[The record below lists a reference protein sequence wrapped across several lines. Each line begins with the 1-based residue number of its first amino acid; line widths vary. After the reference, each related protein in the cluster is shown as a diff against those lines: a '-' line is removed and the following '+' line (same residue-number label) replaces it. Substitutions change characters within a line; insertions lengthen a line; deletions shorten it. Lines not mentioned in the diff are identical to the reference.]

1 MAIRSLSD
9 SIPSRDEQSSVQQ
22 AAVAAE
28 AEAARLSMEDAR
40 KLAEIM
46 KGKLYLT
53 DEELRTALAR
63 EAEEASKTK
72 PGERRTAATRD
83 AAVPQNTSTTAQD
96 DVSARE
102 ITETARPTSV
112 GAAPEGQR
120 REAVTPV
127 ISGIGAVASAAALG
141 DDGEQTA
148 GRSSSDRRQRLMSG
162 NPNDIDPYSLPIEAN
177 SPMSGRDGDRAL
189 IQQMLDHAR
198 VARAGDRGDQAA
210 ADRVIAAI
218 GSGASLASI
227 MQQYSY
233 LQNAEKVADVDVTLH
248 GRRGRSIHYT
258 KVDDGD
264 GSPDT
269 SIEVSGS
276 ESVGEG
282 GIATAGWGGGGRRGA
297 RSSMMASSVAMGALV
312 GGGESNRGLRQLI
325 SGGTDMPGLNP
336 FALASPDTPAQDRQ
350 RDQGLFLA

>member
-9 SIPSRDEQSSVQQ
+9 TTPSRDEL
-22 AAVAAE
+22 AATAAAAE
-28 AEAARLSMEDAR
+28 AETTRLGLEDAR

-63 EAEEASKTK
+63 EADEAEKAK
-72 PGERRTAATRD
+72 PGNRRTNAPRDGANPRDPAT
-83 AAVPQNTSTTAQD
+83 VTAQD
-96 DVSARE
+96 DVAARE
-102 ITETARPTSV
+102 VTETARPTSV
-112 GAAPEGQR
+112 GAEPEGQR

-127 ISGIGAVASAAALG
+127 LSGIGAVAAATALA
-141 DDGEQTA
+141 DEGEQQR
-148 GRSSSDRRQRLMSG
+148 GSERRQRILPG
-162 NPNDIDPYSLPIEAN
+162 NPHDIDPYSLPIEAN
-177 SPMSGRDGDRAL
+177 TPLSGRDGDRAL

-218 GSGASLASI
+218 GSGASLANV
-227 MQQYSY
+227 MQQFQY
-233 LQNAEKVADVDVTLH
+233 LQNAEKVADVDVTLR
-248 GRRGRSIHYT
+248 GRRGRTIHYT

-269 SIEVSGS
+269 SIETSGG

-282 GIATAGWGGGGRRGA
+282 GITAGRRA
-297 RSSMMASSVAMGALV
+297 RSGMMAASVAMGALIS
-312 GGGESNRGLRQLI
+312 GGESNNRGLRQLI
-325 SGGTDMPGLNP
+325 SGGMDMPSMNP
-336 FALASPDTPAQDRQ
+336 FALASPQTPAQEQQ
-350 RDQGLFLA
+350 REQGLFLA